1 MELVE
6 VKNGGHPFLYNF
18 IIYVCKTSTQCNWLN
33 LSDHV
38 NFQWKLTL
46 NEQGWIHPKFEI
58 IY

>member
-6 VKNGGHPFLYNF
+6 VKNGGHPFLDNF

-38 NFQWKLTL
+38 NYQWKLTL
-46 NEQGWIHPKFEI
+46 NEQGWIHPNIE
-58 IY
+58 